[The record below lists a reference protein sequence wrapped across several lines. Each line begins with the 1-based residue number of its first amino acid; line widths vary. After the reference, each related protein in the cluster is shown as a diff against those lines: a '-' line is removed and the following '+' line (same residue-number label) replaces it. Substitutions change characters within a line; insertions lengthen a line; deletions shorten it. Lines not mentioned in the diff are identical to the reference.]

1 MAVTL
6 DAGAEAAPGI
16 RATPGCLGRAVPAP
30 EAAVDYAN
38 AHQRRAGAC

>member
-6 DAGAEAAPGI
+6 DAGAEADRQI
-16 RATPGCLGRAVPAP
+16 RAVLGYLERAVPAL

-38 AHQRRAGAC
+38 AHQRQAGAR